1 LNELKDYS
9 KESEVFKSQPRFTKY
24 FKNQVVFIVLI
35 IIGLSIIMTIL
46 NRNFLTSRNL
56 FAVLQQ
62 VSVLGILSMGQALL
76 MISGGIDFSV
86 GTLMALIAVIVTK
99 LVTLGFNVF
108 LAVFI
113 VMIVAIICGL
123 INGVIVAKS
132 KVMPIIITLGMM
144 YVYYGIALI
153 ISGGKNVSFQ
163 DKFQFLGRGKVG
175 PIPFMVIV
183 YLLVLV
189 FAFLLFKYTKYGRR
203 LTIIGSNSNTAFLA
217 GINVDLHK
225 ISIYTLN
232 GLIAGFAGLVLASRL
247 GTVIST
253 VGNGYELQ
261 AVASCIIGGISLAGG
276 SGNVFG
282 AFFGVLL
289 LGILYNGMN
298 IVGVSTYLQTIFLG
312 LIIVITTVVSNINN
326 IRERKG

>member
-1 LNELKDYS
+1 MNILKNNS
-9 KESEVFKSQPRFTKY
+9 QEIESFKLKSVFARY
-24 FKNQVVFIVLI
+24 FRNQVVFIVLI
-35 IIGLSIIMTIL
+35 IICLSAIMTIL
-46 NRNFLTSRNL
+46 NHNFLTSRNI

-99 LVTLGFNVF
+99 LVTLGFNVY
-108 LAVFI
+108 LSVFI
-113 VMIVAIICGL
+113 VMVVSVICGL

-144 YVYYGIALI
+144 YVYYALALI
-153 ISGGKNVSFQ
+153 ISDGKNVSFQ
-163 DKFQFLGRGKVG
+163 DKFQFLGRGKIG

-183 YLLVLV
+183 YLLVLI
-189 FAFLLFKYTKYGRR
+189 FSYFLFKYTKYGRR
-203 LTIIGSNSNTAFLA
+203 LTIIGSNSDTAFLS

-232 GLIAGFAGLVLASRL
+232 SLIAGFAGLVLASRL

-253 VGNGYELQ
+253 IGNGYELQ
-261 AVASCIIGGISLAGG
+261 AVAACIIGGISLSGG

-298 IVGVSTYLQTIFLG
+298 IVGVSTYLQTLFLG

-326 IRERKG
+326 IRERRR